1 MKLKDYFKNLSHQ
14 LSANYLAVFG
24 FISSL
29 FTILSIIPEVFN
41 FQGFILYLIPILLVY
56 QYTLVYLVCFLSLVP
71 IIILFMFLLKPKYQV
86 KTQIIMLLCLCF
98 LAIIPSFSSYK
109 FSVAYPAAVL
119 TVLNIPFVIIVLLTY
134 LILLIIDLS
143 DKLKVKNQ
151 ELVENKFYKKF
162 ICFFYWYFLITI
174 PAAIVLIA
182 AIIAYAAVYR

>member
-1 MKLKDYFKNLSHQ
+1 
-14 LSANYLAVFG
+14 
-24 FISSL
+24 
-29 FTILSIIPEVFN
+29 
-41 FQGFILYLIPILLVY
+41 
-56 QYTLVYLVCFLSLVP
+56 
-71 IIILFMFLLKPKYQV
+71 
-86 KTQIIMLLCLCF
+86 MLLCLCF

-162 ICFFYWYFLITI
+162 ICFFYWYFFDYNSGYDCTNSSNNSICCCL
-174 PAAIVLIA
+174 
-182 AIIAYAAVYR
+182 

>member
-1 MKLKDYFKNLSHQ
+1 
-14 LSANYLAVFG
+14 
-24 FISSL
+24 
-29 FTILSIIPEVFN
+29 
-41 FQGFILYLIPILLVY
+41 
-56 QYTLVYLVCFLSLVP
+56 
-71 IIILFMFLLKPKYQV
+71 
-86 KTQIIMLLCLCF
+86 MLLCLCF

-182 AIIAYAAVYR
+182 AIIAYVAVYR